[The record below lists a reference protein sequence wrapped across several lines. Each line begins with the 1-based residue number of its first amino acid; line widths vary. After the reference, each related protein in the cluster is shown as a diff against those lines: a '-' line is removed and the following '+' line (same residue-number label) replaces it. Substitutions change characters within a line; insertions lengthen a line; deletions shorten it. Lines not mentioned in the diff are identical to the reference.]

1 MHRGYD
7 ADPREIYLIPE
18 VRRFYQA
25 FHRAWPFWLY
35 FCDVNQ
41 DGLRAMVFCCL
52 NSLAEIKRDGQAVC
66 GVESDPLELVLF
78 IAKDFPYMNAMCEQ
92 AIFERTRQVFEYFFN
107 CLLLSAG
114 RKLKANQD
122 ELATYDEA
130 ITVARRNQA
139 KTFFWRCY

>member
-1 MHRGYD
+1 
-7 ADPREIYLIPE
+7 
-18 VRRFYQA
+18 
-25 FHRAWPFWLY
+25 
-35 FCDVNQ
+35 
-41 DGLRAMVFCCL
+41 MVFCCL

>member
-78 IAKDFPYMNAMCEQ
+78 IAKDFPHMNAMCEQ
-92 AIFERTRQVFEYFFN
+92 AIFERPRQVFEYFQLPFAVGG
-107 CLLLSAG
+107 SEIEG
-114 RKLKANQD
+114 KSG
-122 ELATYDEA
+122 
-130 ITVARRNQA
+130 
-139 KTFFWRCY
+139 